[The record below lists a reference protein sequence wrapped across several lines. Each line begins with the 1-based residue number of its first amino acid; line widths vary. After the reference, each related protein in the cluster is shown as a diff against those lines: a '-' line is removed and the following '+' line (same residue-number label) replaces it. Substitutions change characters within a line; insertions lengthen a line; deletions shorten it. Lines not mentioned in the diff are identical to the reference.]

1 MLVIAA
7 ASDFYILMEG
17 HTDPEAQRLPDF
29 FLDAMRTK
37 YSMYALSTLYV
48 GLGSGKSTK
57 FSKSR

>member
-17 HTDPEAQRLPDF
+17 HTDPLRLPDF

-37 YSMYALSTLYV
+37 YSMYARSTLYV
-48 GLGSGKSTK
+48 GLGSGESTK
-57 FSKSR
+57 ISKSR